1 MFRFVSRRILW
12 AIPVLIIG
20 SLLMFLALQMTTD
33 PIAAA
38 RKHNVTADALTKYKH
53 DLGLDQSVIQQYWT
67 FLRHFFTGNF
77 GRSFTSQ
84 APVWPELRTALVN
97 TIVLGLVAAVFYVT
111 IGVIF
116 GVISAVKQ
124 YSVFDHATTGLS
136 FLGLSLPP
144 FVFGLMCIVLV
155 GTFYQHTFHT
165 SGVLLPTVGGVYS
178 PQTHGFDLMD
188 RTRHLILPVLVLS
201 VQEIAIYS
209 RYMRTG
215 MLETLNSDYLRTAR
229 AKGISERRVIFRHAF
244 RNALIP
250 LTTFTAIDLGALA
263 GGLIITEQIFGYQG
277 MGLYFVQNYSNADYP
292 ALLPWIMI
300 VIIFV
305 VVFNVLADLSY
316 AWLDPRIR
324 LD

>member
-1 MFRFVSRRILW
+1 MLRFISRRVLW

-20 SLLMFLALQMTTD
+20 SFLMFMALLLTRD
-33 PIAAA
+33 PVAAA
-38 RKHNVTADALTKYKH
+38 RRHNVSPEALVKFKH
-53 DLGLDQSVIQQYWT
+53 DLGLDKPWWSQYFG
-67 FLRHFFTGNF
+67 FL
-77 GRSFTSQ
+77 GRFVRGDMGTSFQSQ

-97 TIVLGLVAAVFYVT
+97 TIVLALVAAVFYIT

-116 GVISAVKQ
+116 GIISAVKQ
-124 YSVFDHATTGLS
+124 YSIFDHVTTGIS
-136 FLGLSLPP
+136 FVGLSLPP
-144 FVFGLMCIVLV
+144 FVFGLILIVLV
-155 GTFYQHTFHT
+155 GTFYEKHFHSST
-165 SGVLLPTVGGVYS
+165 PLVPFIGGVYS
-178 PQTHGFDLMD
+178 PQTQGFDLMD
-188 RTRHLILPVLVLS
+188 RARHLVLPVLALS

-229 AKGISERRVIFRHAF
+229 AKGISERRVLFRHAF

-277 MGLYFVQNYSNADYP
+277 MGKYFIDNYAAGDYP

-305 VVFNVLADLSY
+305 VVFNVLADISY